1 MKTEEESL
9 YPGYTM
15 NISYLGLF
23 QGEGGLYWKPWEA
36 DPCPKSRLWSC
47 SISCDLRSLKKS
59 SLVVSST
66 KVEDATIGC
75 LPYPT
80 PCHTTDMNHLT
91 LVGIFNNNQVFD
103 SLTSANLGTLTTTEV
118 FSDDMLVDA
127 SMPRESLEDAS
138 KESLRVSGL
147 EEPKG
152 STCCLMFLHWDAS
165 TELSCQK

>member
-80 PCHTTDMNHLT
+80 P
-91 LVGIFNNNQVFD
+91 
-103 SLTSANLGTLTTTEV
+103 SANLGTLITTEV

-165 TELSCQK
+165 TELSSFLCFSWLQKARFMSNPGWTKFLVRIK